1 MKNIKINARHLIIDL
16 FLSSAYPQLTIK
28 QILIAGKLFN
38 MSDNGI
44 RVATTRL
51 LNEGMIESV
60 ERGIYQLSPST
71 KEWAKIILN
80 RKNGIKQTK
89 EWQQH
94 YLAVFT
100 GTLGRIDRTAL
111 KKRERALRQF
121 GFKELET
128 GIYIRPDNLAYSFEK
143 TCEELVLAGLEIE
156 AKICVIQQFDS
167 KSLQL
172 IASLWDTQQLE
183 LNYKNYSQDIQ
194 KWLLKYEK
202 LPLNDAAAQALL
214 LGRETITLLMNDPL
228 LPSPFVNEHARNQFA
243 QNVQQLDSIGQKLWQ
258 KLYENELTH

>member
-1 MKNIKINARHLIIDL
+1 MKNTKINARHLIIDL

-28 QILIAGKLFN
+28 QILIAAKLFN

-71 KEWAKIILN
+71 KDWAKVILN

-89 EWQQH
+89 EWEQN

-111 KKRERALRQF
+111 KKER
-121 GFKELET
+121 
-128 GIYIRPDNLAYSFEK
+128 
-143 TCEELVLAGLEIE
+143 TC
-156 AKICVIQQFDS
+156 F
-167 KSLQL
+167 
-172 IASLWDTQQLE
+172 T
-183 LNYKNYSQDIQ
+183 
-194 KWLLKYEK
+194 
-202 LPLNDAAAQALL
+202 
-214 LGRETITLLMNDPL
+214 
-228 LPSPFVNEHARNQFA
+228 
-243 QNVQQLDSIGQKLWQ
+243 SIWF
-258 KLYENELTH
+258 

>member
-1 MKNIKINARHLIIDL
+1 MA
-16 FLSSAYPQLTIK
+16 A
-28 QILIAGKLFN
+28 KLFN
-38 MSDNGI
+38 LSENGI

-71 KEWAKIILN
+71 KDWAKVILN
-80 RKNGIKQTK
+80 RKTGIKQTK

-111 KKRERALRQF
+111 KKRERVLRQF

-143 TCEELVLAGLEIE
+143 TCEELVLAGLEKE
-156 AKICVIQQFDS
+156 AKIVLFSISNPQRLS
-167 KSLQL
+167 KFFLYGIPNNSKKIMKCIVEISRTGLKTIL
-172 IASLWDTQQLE
+172 I
-183 LNYKNYSQDIQ
+183 
-194 KWLLKYEK
+194 
-202 LPLNDAAAQALL
+202 
-214 LGRETITLLMNDPL
+214 
-228 LPSPFVNEHARNQFA
+228 SP
-243 QNVQQLDSIGQKLWQ
+243 
-258 KLYENELTH
+258 

>member
-1 MKNIKINARHLIIDL
+1 MKNTKINARHLIIDL
-16 FLSSAYPQLTIK
+16 FLSSAYPQLSIK
-28 QILIAGKLFN
+28 QILVAAKLFN
-38 MSDNGI
+38 LSENGI

-51 LNEGMIESV
+51 LNEGMIQSV
-60 ERGIYQLSPST
+60 ERGIYQLSPSA
-71 KEWAKIILN
+71 KDWAKVILN

-143 TCEELVLAGLEIE
+143 TCDELVLAGLEKE
-156 AKICVIQQFDS
+156 AKICIIQHFDS
-167 KSLQL
+167 
-172 IASLWDTQQLE
+172 TT
-183 LNYKNYSQDIQ
+183 
-194 KWLLKYEK
+194 LKQIFLYGIPNNSKK
-202 LPLNDAAAQALL
+202 L
-214 LGRETITLLMNDPL
+214 
-228 LPSPFVNEHARNQFA
+228 
-243 QNVQQLDSIGQKLWQ
+243 
-258 KLYENELTH
+258 

>member
-1 MKNIKINARHLIIDL
+1 
-16 FLSSAYPQLTIK
+16 
-28 QILIAGKLFN
+28 

-71 KEWAKIILN
+71 KEWAKVILN

-111 KKRERALRQF
+111 KRENTL
-121 GFKELET
+121 
-128 GIYIRPDNLAYSFEK
+128 YVN
-143 TCEELVLAGLEIE
+143 LVLENSKLEFI
-156 AKICVIQQFDS
+156 
-167 KSLQL
+167 
-172 IASLWDTQQLE
+172 
-183 LNYKNYSQDIQ
+183 Y
-194 KWLLKYEK
+194 
-202 LPLNDAAAQALL
+202 
-214 LGRETITLLMNDPL
+214 
-228 LPSPFVNEHARNQFA
+228 
-243 QNVQQLDSIGQKLWQ
+243 VQII
-258 KLYENELTH
+258 